1 MEDAFARCHPAV
13 NLLYFALVLTGTMF
27 FWHPACQLLS
37 LGFGLA
43 YLVYLEHWPAVCRRL
58 RWMVPLFVLTAL
70 INPAFSHAGATI
82 LAYFPSGN
90 PLTLESIW
98 FGLASAGMLLAA
110 LCWCFCCADI
120 LTTDKIVCLLGR
132 ALPALSL
139 LLAMALRFVPR
150 LRRQMQEIAKGPG
163 GPAGPRPGAAR
174 QGAPQARICAP
185 R

>member
-139 LLAMALRFVPR
+139 LLAMHCALFHGCGGRCRR
-150 LRRQMQEIAKGPG
+150 LQ
-163 GPAGPRPGAAR
+163 GPRRACRSAAGDCLPR
-174 QGAPQARICAP
+174 RAAARICAP